1 MLSNFTQSIM
11 QPLIDNLCA
20 FFHIHVHLL
29 LSFEKF
35 MTNFTTDLYTFKISF
50 KSPHNIMPKI
60 FSSTIVDVHLGSQML
75 IKITMIE
82 WDSTEKVISVFIL
95 LHIDWIKVVI
105 MDHFIVL
112 KRKIFITCTD
122 FTSINWQES
131 DTVVANV
138 IIASGINCDQKGMR
152 ESNMDNK
159 YTALEFFVLLSGR
172 NIRSLPV
179 GLSMPTIGD
188 EICQLCP
195 LLRALCMHPLWRNTI
210 Q

>member
-112 KRKIFITCTD
+112 KRKIFITCPD
-122 FTSINWQES
+122 FTSIIWWRVWYS
-131 DTVVANV
+131 
-138 IIASGINCDQKGMR
+138 SGKCHHCIRISNRRDFINTH
-152 ESNMDNK
+152 SNPNAVFPW
-159 YTALEFFVLLSGR
+159 TLVSLLSL
-172 NIRSLPV
+172 SLFSLV
-179 GLSMPTIGD
+179 YNCTAFIWSLCLCHILLSVS
-188 EICQLCP
+188 
-195 LLRALCMHPLWRNTI
+195 
-210 Q
+210 